1 MFCKMCGKKIHDNSK
16 FCPYCGAAVGKLEE
30 PAKEQIQETA
40 KAAKLPD
47 SMEIEWDDQGKT
59 EKEAVEEQKENPE
72 QSENHI
78 DVKKSLDPKWMLLPV
93 VVVAVAAGA
102 WIGLGKKSVSKSGQQ
117 GTEYTTEAQAQ
128 ESTETVEKETKLAI
142 PFAEGFEGET
152 SDGISP
158 EEYILPE
165 CDTRVYTKEEL
176 SVLSAEELR
185 LARNEI
191 YARHGRMFSAEDL
204 KNYFQSKS
212 WYTPQYEGTEFDAK
226 GDSILNE
233 CEIANRNLIV
243 ELEDGVTNYENA
255 AQLKAG
261 YAGLDTWGTMRIPGI
276 STAVGLLDDVYELT
290 GWTISEAVEG
300 DEEPEWSYTGDIYI
314 SKNAK
319 FEITVYAKDYFG
331 TGDVYEIDYPHK
343 IIDPAEGDSIIN
355 IYDLSYHDYI
365 SEMEKIKSN
374 LGYSSIWYLYMGV
387 EFDENGII
395 TSGAFQAI
403 AG

>member
-30 PAKEQIQETA
+30 PVKEQIQETA
-40 KAAKLPD
+40 KVTKLPD
-47 SMEIEWDDQGKT
+47 NMVIEQDDQGKT

-78 DVKKSLDPKWMLLPV
+78 DVKKSLGPKWMLLPV

-233 CEIANRNLIV
+233 YEIANRNLIV
-243 ELEDGVTNYENA
+243 ELEDGTTEKVDYKGNYQFRGEEYIWVKNYYI
-255 AQLKAG
+255 K
-261 YAGLDTWGTMRIPGI
+261 
-276 STAVGLLDDVYELT
+276 DDILY
-290 GWTISEAVEG
+290 VEG
-300 DEEPEWSYTGDIYI
+300 EYCDGVYNPDGEDESSCMEFYTV
-314 SKNAK
+314 KNNVVVK
-319 FEITVYAKDYFG
+319 FDNNT
-331 TGDVYEIDYPHK
+331 K
-343 IIDPAEGDSIIN
+343 IQWDDCKN
-355 IYDLSYHDYI
+355 IYDV
-365 SEMEKIKSN
+365 KSAIDSRIEWFGETAVCVE
-374 LGYSSIWYLYMGV
+374 LDGDHITACYGSWQSS
-387 EFDENGII
+387 
-395 TSGAFQAI
+395 
-403 AG
+403 

>member
-1 MFCKMCGKKIHDNSK
+1 MFCKMCGKKIHDDSK
-16 FCPYCGAAVGKLEE
+16 FCPYCGAEVGKLEE

-47 SMEIEWDDQGKT
+47 NMEIEWDDQGKT

-128 ESTETVEKETKLAI
+128 ESTETIEEETKLTI
-142 PFAEGFEGET
+142 PFAEGLEGET

-191 YARHGRMFSAEDL
+191 YARHGRIFSAEDL

-233 CEIANRNLIV
+233 YEIANRNLIV
-243 ELEDGVTNYENA
+243 ELEDGTTKNTVEKYIWVNRARIENGKCYLEGDYIDLVDTGEECEFHYDIVTEEKNITAIIDADTQYE
-255 AQLKAG
+255 
-261 YAGLDTWGTMRIPGI
+261 YWSDME
-276 STAVGLLDDVYELT
+276 DVYQTIT
-290 GWTISEAVEG
+290 GGLSAYDNYILEVKVKG
-300 DEEPEWSYTGDIYI
+300 DQ
-314 SKNAK
+314 
-319 FEITVYAKDYFG
+319 V
-331 TGDVYEIDYPHK
+331 
-343 IIDPAEGDSIIN
+343 IN
-355 IYDLSYHDYI
+355 VIGG
-365 SEMEKIKSN
+365 MC
-374 LGYSSIWYLYMGV
+374 MP
-387 EFDENGII
+387 
-395 TSGAFQAI
+395 
-403 AG
+403 

>member
-1 MFCKMCGKKIHDNSK
+1 MFCKMCGKKIHDDSK

-47 SMEIEWDDQGKT
+47 NMEIEWDDQGKT

-78 DVKKSLDPKWMLLPV
+78 DVKKSLGPKWMLLPV

-128 ESTETVEKETKLAI
+128 ESTETVEEETKLVI
-142 PFAEGFEGET
+142 PFAEGLEGET
-152 SDGISP
+152 SDSNSP

-165 CDTRVYTKEEL
+165 CDTRMYTKEEL

-233 CEIANRNLIV
+233 YEIANRNLIV
-243 ELEDGVTNYENA
+243 ELEDGTTEKVDYKGNYQFRGEEYIWVKNYYI
-255 AQLKAG
+255 K
-261 YAGLDTWGTMRIPGI
+261 
-276 STAVGLLDDVYELT
+276 DDILY
-290 GWTISEAVEG
+290 VEG
-300 DEEPEWSYTGDIYI
+300 EYCDGVYNPDGEDESSCMEFYTV
-314 SKNAK
+314 KNNVVVK
-319 FEITVYAKDYFG
+319 FDNNT
-331 TGDVYEIDYPHK
+331 K
-343 IIDPAEGDSIIN
+343 IQWDDCKN
-355 IYDLSYHDYI
+355 IYDV
-365 SEMEKIKSN
+365 KSAIDSRIEWFGETAVCVE
-374 LGYSSIWYLYMGV
+374 LDGDHITACYGSWQSS
-387 EFDENGII
+387 
-395 TSGAFQAI
+395 
-403 AG
+403 

>member
-30 PAKEQIQETA
+30 SVKEQIQETA
-40 KAAKLPD
+40 KVTKLPD
-47 SMEIEWDDQGKT
+47 NMVIELDDQGKA
-59 EKEAVEEQKENPE
+59 EKETAEEQKRKPE
-72 QSENHI
+72 Q
-78 DVKKSLDPKWMLLPV
+78 KKSLDPKWMLLPV
-93 VVVAVAAGA
+93 VVVVVAAGA

-117 GTEYTTEAQAQ
+117 GTEYTTEAQTQ
-128 ESTETVEKETKLAI
+128 ESTETLEEETKLAI
-142 PFAEGFEGET
+142 PFAEGLEGET

-176 SVLSAEELR
+176 SALSAEELR

-243 ELEDGVTNYENA
+243 ELEGVTTENIIEKNIWINSVRMENGKCYLEGDYIDLVDTGEECEFHYDIVTEEKNITAIIDADTQYE
-255 AQLKAG
+255 
-261 YAGLDTWGTMRIPGI
+261 YWSDME
-276 STAVGLLDDVYELT
+276 DVYQTIT
-290 GWTISEAVEG
+290 GGLAAY
-300 DEEPEWSYTGDIYI
+300 DNYI
-314 SKNAK
+314 LEVKVNGNQV
-319 FEITVYAKDYFG
+319 INVIGG
-331 TGDVYEIDYPHK
+331 TCMP
-343 IIDPAEGDSIIN
+343 
-355 IYDLSYHDYI
+355 
-365 SEMEKIKSN
+365 
-374 LGYSSIWYLYMGV
+374 
-387 EFDENGII
+387 
-395 TSGAFQAI
+395 
-403 AG
+403 